1 MGNLTTVPSIYEKG
15 FFKRTATGILP
26 FVKGGD
32 YSTQTLTWE
41 NMKDMLFEVREN
53 TDFQNAYL
61 GYLAAAESG
70 ESTVPYIT
78 TMTTIMTEAASSI
91 VGCSAFKFC
100 NYYLLN
106 NACQIRA
113 SSDLDSVGFFE
124 LGTCAEN
131 VVTMTQN
138 DTIASCVRNSFQ
150 IFDAN
155 GEGLFCYYSAV
166 SMGSFQTNSEY
177 PAHILKIVCSYDV
190 QDSELW

>member
-1 MGNLTTVPSIYEKG
+1 MGNLTTTPSIYQKG

-26 FVKGGD
+26 FVKGGE

-41 NMKDMLFEVREN
+41 DVNEMLFEVRDN

-70 ESTVPYIT
+70 ETTVPYVT
-78 TMTTIMTEAASSI
+78 TLTAIMTEAATSI
-91 VGCSAFKFC
+91 VECSAFKFC

-124 LGTCAEN
+124 LGMCTEN
-131 VVTMTQN
+131 VVASTQI
-138 DTIASCVRNSFQ
+138 DTVASCVRNSFQ

-166 SMGSFQTNSEY
+166 SLGSFQTNSEY